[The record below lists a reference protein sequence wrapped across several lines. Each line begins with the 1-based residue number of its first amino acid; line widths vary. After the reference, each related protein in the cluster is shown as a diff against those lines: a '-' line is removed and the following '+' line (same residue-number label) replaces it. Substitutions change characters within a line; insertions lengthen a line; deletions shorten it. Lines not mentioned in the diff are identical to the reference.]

1 MSELNATR
9 RGALGLG
16 GASLLAA
23 TTASSQ
29 TAGANTAKSYRR
41 IATEEAFATPALIAE
56 SRRVLESGGVEPG
69 FAAMGKVVFG
79 DSPPAHLLH
88 ARLLDLGDK
97 RIAQMDADGVDL
109 ALISIT
115 SPGVQV
121 LETSRAIGVAAEA
134 NDILAEAVRAHPTR
148 FAGLAAVAP
157 QDPNSVVRELERAKA
172 LGLKGFLIN
181 SHTLGEYLDLPK
193 FTPIFEAAQAL
204 DMPLYLH
211 PREPGPSSVTPYLD
225 HGLFFAA
232 WGFAAETSLHA
243 MRLIMSGLFDR
254 YPRLRIA
261 LGHLGEGMPFWLS
274 RIDNRYKGQVLMGVN
289 KRLARLPSEYFRD
302 NFVITTS
309 GMMDDA
315 ALRLAI
321 SVLGVE
327 RIQFAGDFPY
337 EDVRAGVDFLKNA
350 KITDA
355 ERRAIFETNATRYWR
370 L

>member
-1 MSELNATR
+1 M
-9 RGALGLG
+9 
-16 GASLLAA
+16 
-23 TTASSQ
+23 
-29 TAGANTAKSYRR
+29 
-41 IATEEAFATPALIAE
+41 
-56 SRRVLESGGVEPG
+56 
-69 FAAMGKVVFG
+69 
-79 DSPPAHLLH
+79 
-88 ARLLDLGDK
+88 
-97 RIAQMDADGVDL
+97 
-109 ALISIT
+109 
-115 SPGVQV
+115 
-121 LETSRAIGVAAEA
+121 AAEA

-181 SHTLGEYLDLPK
+181 SHTRGEYLDLPK
-193 FTPIFEAAQAL
+193 FAPIFEAAQAL

-211 PREPGPSSVTPYLD
+211 PREPSPSSVTPYLD

-261 LGHLGEGMPFWLS
+261 LGHMGEGMPFWLS

-337 EDVRAGVDFLKNA
+337 EDVRAGVDFLRTPRSLTPSVVRFLKPMPHVTGASSLTKLLVQHLGGANERGPA
-350 KITDA
+350 RAPAQFFAHHNLGLLGVHPHGLA
-355 ERRAIFETNATRYWR
+355 ERGWQVDGNSSPDRRSFLRPNLAPAHDGAS
-370 L
+370 LGQGV